1 MKAFFSLLAAL
12 AILNHSF
19 PQRLQIQSFTIKF
32 MRPIYPGYELSS
44 ELQIEDKEDFEMLL
58 YRGEEKITLIKG
70 KHQKIDEFD
79 NSI

>member
-1 MKAFFSLLAAL
+1 
-12 AILNHSF
+12 
-19 PQRLQIQSFTIKF
+19 

-70 KHQKIDEFD
+70 KYQKIDEFD